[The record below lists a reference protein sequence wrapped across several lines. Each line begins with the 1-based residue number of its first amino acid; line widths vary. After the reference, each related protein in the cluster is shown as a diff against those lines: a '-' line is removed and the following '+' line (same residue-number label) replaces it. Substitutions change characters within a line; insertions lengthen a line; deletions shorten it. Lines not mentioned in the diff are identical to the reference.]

1 MKVQYDKA
9 HDTMYINLAAGSYDK
24 SKKISESI
32 MVDMGKN
39 GTILGIEI
47 LDATENIKHFDPKNP
62 TVNIEFL
69 Q

>member
-1 MKVQYDKA
+1 MNVRYDKT
-9 HDTMYINLAAGSYDK
+9 HDTMYINLAGGSYDK
-24 SKKISESI
+24 SKKISDSV
-32 MVDMGKN
+32 MVDMAKN

-62 TVNIEFL
+62 TVNIEYL